1 MATTRKPDPHNLLP
15 QQPGSGRPA
24 VSLPEQVLPTT
35 PNQQPVTSS
44 AIRPGRVSKRPV
56 ALRAS
61 SYVDSLLFAEGIYQN
76 QQDYDQTVA
85 DAIARIVSGQI
96 QPRQPDINEPETH

>member
-1 MATTRKPDPHNLLP
+1 MATTRKPDPQNLLP
-15 QQPGSGRPA
+15 QQPGSGRPV

-35 PNQQPVTSS
+35 SSQQPISQAAT
-44 AIRPGRVSKRPV
+44 RPSRVAKRPI
-56 ALRAS
+56 APSAG

-85 DAIARIVSGQI
+85 DAVARIMNGQI
-96 QPRQPDINEPETH
+96 QPRQADINEPEMQ

>member
-15 QQPGSGRPA
+15 QQPGSGRQA
-24 VSLPEQVLPTT
+24 GSLPEQVLPTT
-35 PNQQPVTSS
+35 PNQQPLAQAAT
-44 AIRPGRVSKRPV
+44 RPGRAAKRTV
-56 ALRAS
+56 APGAS
-61 SYVDSLLFAEGIYQN
+61 SYVDSLLFTEGIYRN

-85 DAIARIVSGQI
+85 DAVARIMSGQI